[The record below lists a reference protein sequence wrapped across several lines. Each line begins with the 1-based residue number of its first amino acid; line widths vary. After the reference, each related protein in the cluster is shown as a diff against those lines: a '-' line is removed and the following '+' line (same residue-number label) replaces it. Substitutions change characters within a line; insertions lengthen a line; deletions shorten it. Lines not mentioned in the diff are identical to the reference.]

1 MVIVQQLKELSKIS
15 QQLHILEV
23 VAGVEQRA
31 LKVLLKDCFDIHSE
45 IHITESSLFLQDQVM
60 NEPLAARNVVKVL
73 DVRADL
79 ITMKG
84 CQSSLFCLAQE
95 LVQDQDSRRACTK

>member
-1 MVIVQQLKELSKIS
+1 MLRSHTSYHVAFTSKDRKICNKFR
-15 QQLHILEV
+15 
-23 VAGVEQRA
+23 G
-31 LKVLLKDCFDIHSE
+31 
-45 IHITESSLFLQDQVM
+45 SLYKVM
-60 NEPLAARNVVKVL
+60 NEAFAAPNVVKVL

-79 ITMKG
+79 IAMKG